1 MILRFIVENFASF
14 KGQVELNTFP
24 SSKSHN
30 HDNHKIDCGHAT
42 ALRLGAVYGANG
54 AGKSNLIY
62 ALSFLQRSV
71 LTGSVGGY
79 DLSGVPFQYDPDSP
93 DKPTGFALEFFF
105 NTNTYYYHV
114 EFQKHSVIVEELLL
128 CLKHR
133 DIELFSR
140 NASAIKINGKYSSK
154 KMNDSYI
161 DAISRL
167 VRPDMLL
174 FSFLGNYYPDEVPI
188 ITDAFRWFA
197 NSLHLVQPGS
207 KVLYVPHLLETNK
220 SFADLVNSTVPELGT
235 GISRLEVRK
244 ELLVESE
251 IQNNARLFK
260 AYSDA
265 KNMPGV
271 PVVLSD
277 ATGKENLNII
287 SDNTHNVYLKK
298 IVAIHST
305 NGVEYEMPMRFE
317 SDGTCRLIEY
327 MLLFY
332 GISLNSE
339 VYVVD
344 EIERSIHPI
353 LIKSIIRKISESN
366 EMNGQLIFT
375 THESCLLDQDILRP
389 DEIWFAQKDAEQAT
403 QLYPL
408 SDFNIHHT
416 ANIEN
421 GYLNGRY
428 GGIPFLSN
436 LNDLHW

>member
-1 MILRFIVENFASF
+1 MILRFIAENFASF
-14 KGQVELNTFP
+14 KGQVEFNTFP

-30 HDNHKIDCGHAT
+30 HDNHKINCGHAT
-42 ALRLGAVYGANG
+42 ALRLGAIYGANG

-62 ALSFLQRSV
+62 ALNFLQRAV
-71 LTGSVGGY
+71 LSGSIGGY
-79 DLSGVPFQYDPDSP
+79 DLSGLPFKYDSGCH
-93 DKPTGFALEFFF
+93 DKPTGLALEFYL
-105 NTNTYYYHV
+105 NANTYYYHI
-114 EFQKHSVIVEELLL
+114 EFQKHSVFFEELLL
-128 CLKHR
+128 SLKNR

-140 NASAIKINGKYSSK
+140 KGSVIKINGKYSSK

-167 VRPDMLL
+167 VRSDMLL
-174 FSFLGNYYPDEVPI
+174 FSFLGNYYPEEVPL
-188 ITDAFRWFA
+188 ITDAFRWFV

-207 KVLYVPHLLETNK
+207 KVLYVPHFLETNK
-220 SFADLVNSTVPELGT
+220 RFADLVNSTVPELGT

-251 IQNNARLFK
+251 IQNNPRLFK
-260 AYSDA
+260 AFSDA

-271 PVVLSD
+271 PQVLSD
-277 ATGKENLNII
+277 STGKEMLNII
-287 SDNTHNVYLKK
+287 SDNANDVYLKK
-298 IVAIHST
+298 VVAIHSM
-305 NGVEYEMPMRFE
+305 GGGEYEMPMRYE

-327 MLLFY
+327 MLIFY
-332 GISLNSE
+332 GISLNAE

-353 LIKSIIRKISESN
+353 LIKSIIKKISESN
-366 EMNGQLIFT
+366 GINGQLIFT

-389 DEIWFAQKDAEQAT
+389 DEIWLAQKDSEQAT

-436 LNDLHW
+436 LKDLHW

>member
-14 KGQVELNTFP
+14 KGQVEFNTFP

-207 KVLYVPHLLETNK
+207 KVLYVPHLLVTNK

-298 IVAIHST
+298 IVAIHSM
-305 NGVEYEMPMRFE
+305 NGVEYEMPMRYE

-436 LNDLHW
+436 LKDLHW

>member
-1 MILRFIVENFASF
+1 MILRFIIENFASF
-14 KGQVELNTFP
+14 KGQVEFNTFP
-24 SSKSHN
+24 SSKSRN

-62 ALSFLQRSV
+62 ALNFLRSAV
-71 LTGSVGGY
+71 LSGSVGGY
-79 DLSGVPFQYDPDSP
+79 DLSGVPFKYDSSCT
-93 DKPTGFALEFFF
+93 DKPTGLAIEFHSF
-105 NTNTYYYHV
+105 TNTYYYHV
-114 EFQKHSVIVEELLL
+114 EFQKHRVIVEELYLS
-128 CLKHR
+128 LKHK
-133 DIELFSR
+133 DINVFTR
-140 NASAIKINGKYSSK
+140 KGSAININSKYSSK
-154 KMNDSYI
+154 KINDSYI
-161 DAISRL
+161 DVISRFI
-167 VRPDMLL
+167 RPDMLL
-174 FSFLGNYYPDEVPI
+174 ITFLGGNYPDEIPM
-188 ITDAFRWFA
+188 ITDAFGWFA

-207 KVLYVPHLLETNK
+207 KVLFVPHLLDTNK

-244 ELLVESE
+244 EILIENE
-251 IQNNARLFK
+251 IQNDARLFE
-260 AYSDA
+260 AYSQA

-271 PVVLSD
+271 PIVLSD

-305 NGVEYEMPMRFE
+305 NGVEYEMAMRFE

-436 LNDLHW
+436 LKDLHW

>member
-1 MILRFIVENFASF
+1 MILRFIAENFASF
-14 KGQVELNTFP
+14 KGQVEFNTFP

-30 HDNHKIDCGHAT
+30 HDNHKINCGHAT
-42 ALRLGAVYGANG
+42 ALRLGAIYGANG

-62 ALSFLQRSV
+62 ALNFLQRSV
-71 LTGSVGGY
+71 LSGSIGGY
-79 DLSGVPFQYDPDSP
+79 DLSGLPFKYDSGCQ
-93 DKPTGFALEFFF
+93 DKPTGLALEFYL
-105 NTNTYYYHV
+105 NSNTYYYHV

-128 CLKHR
+128 SLKNR

-140 NASAIKINGKYSSK
+140 NGSVIKINGKYSSK

-167 VRPDMLL
+167 VRSDMLL
-174 FSFLGNYYPDEVPI
+174 FSFLGNYYPEEVPL
-188 ITDAFRWFA
+188 ITDAFRWFV

-207 KVLYVPHLLETNK
+207 KVLYVPHFLETNK
-220 SFADLVNSTVPELGT
+220 RFADLVNSTVPELGT

-251 IQNNARLFK
+251 IQNNPRLFK
-260 AYSDA
+260 AFSDA

-271 PVVLSD
+271 PQVLSD
-277 ATGKENLNII
+277 STGKELLNII
-287 SDNTHNVYLKK
+287 SDNANDVYLKK
-298 IVAIHST
+298 VVAIHSM
-305 NGVEYEMPMRFE
+305 GGGEYEMPMRYE

-327 MLLFY
+327 MLIFY
-332 GISLNSE
+332 GISLNAE

-353 LIKSIIRKISESN
+353 LIKSIIKKISESN
-366 EMNGQLIFT
+366 GINGQLIFT

-389 DEIWFAQKDAEQAT
+389 DEIWLAQKDSEQAT

-436 LNDLHW
+436 LKELHW

>member
-42 ALRLGAVYGANG
+42 ALRLGAIYGANG

-62 ALSFLQRSV
+62 ALNFLRSAV
-71 LTGSVGGY
+71 LSGSVGGY
-79 DLSGVPFQYDPDSP
+79 DLSGVQFKYDSSCT
-93 DKPTGFALEFFF
+93 DKPTGLAIEFHSFA
-105 NTNTYYYHV
+105 NTYYYHV
-114 EFQKHSVIVEELLL
+114 EFQKHRVIVEELFLS
-128 CLKHR
+128 LKHK
-133 DIELFSR
+133 DINIFSR
-140 NASAIKINGKYSSK
+140 KGSSININGKYSSK
-154 KMNDSYI
+154 KINDSYI
-161 DAISRL
+161 DVISRFI
-167 VRPDMLL
+167 RPDMLL
-174 FSFLGNYYPDEVPI
+174 ITFLGGNYPDEIPM
-188 ITDAFRWFA
+188 ITDAFGWFA

-207 KVLYVPHLLETNK
+207 KVLFVPHLLETNK

-244 ELLVESE
+244 EIIIESE
-251 IQNNARLFK
+251 IQNDVRLLE
-260 AYSDA
+260 AYSQA

-271 PVVLSD
+271 PIVLSD

-436 LNDLHW
+436 LKDLHW

>member
-14 KGQVELNTFP
+14 KGQVEFNTFP

-62 ALSFLQRSV
+62 ALNFLRSAV
-71 LTGSVGGY
+71 LSGSVGGY
-79 DLSGVPFQYDPDSP
+79 DLSGVPFKYDSSCT
-93 DKPTGFALEFFF
+93 DKPTGLAIEFHSFA
-105 NTNTYYYHV
+105 NTYYYHV
-114 EFQKHSVIVEELLL
+114 EFQKHRVIVEELFLS
-128 CLKHR
+128 LKHK
-133 DIELFSR
+133 DINIFSR
-140 NASAIKINGKYSSK
+140 KGSSININGKYSSK
-154 KMNDSYI
+154 KINDSYI
-161 DAISRL
+161 DVISRFI
-167 VRPDMLL
+167 RPDMLL
-174 FSFLGNYYPDEVPI
+174 ITFLGGNYPDEIPM
-188 ITDAFRWFA
+188 ITDAFGWFA

-207 KVLYVPHLLETNK
+207 KVLFVPHLLETNK

-244 ELLVESE
+244 EIIIESE
-251 IQNNARLFK
+251 IQNDVRLLE
-260 AYSDA
+260 AYSQA

-271 PVVLSD
+271 PIVLSD

-389 DEIWFAQKDAEQAT
+389 DEIWFAQKDSEQAT

-436 LNDLHW
+436 LKDLHW